1 MRNSRVVMISFIIF
15 IIFIAMNLY
24 ISFVP
29 SESVFE
35 NIETSTSIKIEADVI
50 EVRRYEFHPNSY
62 NAELFTLEYTLS
74 NGEIYERSFVIEKPD
89 YVSGSSFS
97 KVYIYV
103 YEETYEPI
111 LIELQNTSSS
121 MLNTAFSGIFSTL
134 SPMLIFFVGFFVLRF
149 VTKKVNAKNTKVST
163 SQSDDYTYQDSL
175 FVKDYKVEEKKY
187 DDPFNTDD
195 SKYNIEKDD
204 PFADFYKKNK

>member
-97 KVYIYV
+97 KVYIC
-103 YEETYEPI
+103 I
-111 LIELQNTSSS
+111 
-121 MLNTAFSGIFSTL
+121 
-134 SPMLIFFVGFFVLRF
+134 
-149 VTKKVNAKNTKVST
+149 
-163 SQSDDYTYQDSL
+163 
-175 FVKDYKVEEKKY
+175 
-187 DDPFNTDD
+187 
-195 SKYNIEKDD
+195 
-204 PFADFYKKNK
+204 